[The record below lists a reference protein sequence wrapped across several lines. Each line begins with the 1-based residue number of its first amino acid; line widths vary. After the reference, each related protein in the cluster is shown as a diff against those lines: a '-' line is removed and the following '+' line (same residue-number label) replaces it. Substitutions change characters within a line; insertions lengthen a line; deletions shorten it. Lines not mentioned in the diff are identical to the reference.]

1 MQPPP
6 APQLRRP
13 PAKVDAKPKAERP
26 AYQPERGAFETVPV
40 YDRYALRAGQA
51 IAGPAI
57 VEERE
62 STTVLHRGDRL
73 TVDAN
78 GCLLIEV
85 ALPKFDSQDEGV
97 AVPQMAGGG

>member
-6 APQLRRP
+6 TPRLRRP
-13 PAKVDAKPKAERP
+13 QAAADAKPKAERA
-26 AYQPERGAFETVPV
+26 AYQPDQGDFQTVPV
-40 YDRYALRAGQA
+40 YDRYALRVGQV
-51 IAGPAI
+51 IRGPAI

-85 ALPKFDSQDEGV
+85 ALPKFETRDEGV
-97 AVPQMAGGG
+97 AVSQA